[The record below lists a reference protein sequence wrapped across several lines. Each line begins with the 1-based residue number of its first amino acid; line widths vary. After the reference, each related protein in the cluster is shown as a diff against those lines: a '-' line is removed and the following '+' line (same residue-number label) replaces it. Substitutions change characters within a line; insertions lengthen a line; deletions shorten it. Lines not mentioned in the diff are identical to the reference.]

1 MKKRIVRAIWAVA
14 VACLVI
20 WCLWG
25 NTALTVTPVDVFGE
39 RLPRSF
45 DGYRIVQLSDLH
57 DARFGAQN
65 ERLIE
70 RVAAQ
75 QPSAIVLTGDMIDS
89 RRTKVEPTVALA
101 KRLVELA
108 PVYYVTGNHE
118 ARVPEAAQALLD
130 GLTRA
135 GVTVLRSEA
144 VDLQE
149 GGESIRL
156 IGLDDLGVYYKALA
170 GEAQDIQEIL
180 AAAKDALKGD
190 LSALVRDA
198 GFTLV
203 LSHRP
208 ELIDLYAEC
217 GADLVLCGHAHGGQ
231 VRLPFGGGLYAP
243 GQGFFPAWD
252 AGLYEM
258 GGTQMFVSRGLG
270 NSAFPLRV
278 NNRPEVVTITLRR
291 AD

>member
-14 VACLVI
+14 VACLAL

-25 NTALTVTPVDVFGE
+25 NTALTVTSVEVFGE
-39 RLPRSF
+39 RLHRSF

-89 RRTKVEPTVALA
+89 RRTKVEPTIALA
-101 KRLVELA
+101 QRLAELA

-118 ARVPEAAQALLD
+118 ARIPEAAQALLD
-130 GLTRA
+130 GLTRT

-156 IGLDDLGVYYKALA
+156 IGLDDLGVYYQALSGDSSHRQA
-170 GEAQDIQEIL
+170 LSEVKE
-180 AAAKDALKGD
+180 ALKRD
-190 LSALVRDA
+190 LSTLAEGSGYA
-198 GFTLV
+198 LV

-231 VRLPFGGGLYAP
+231 VRLPFIGGLYAP
-243 GQGFFPAWD
+243 GQGLFPAWD
-252 AGLYEM
+252 AGLYET

>member
-1 MKKRIVRAIWAVA
+1 MKKRIVRAIWAAA
-14 VACLVI
+14 VVCLAL

-25 NTALTVTPVDVFGE
+25 NTALTVTPVEVFGD

-118 ARVPEAAQALLD
+118 ARIPEAAQALLD

-156 IGLDDLGVYYKALA
+156 IGLDDLGVYCQALS
-170 GEAQDIQEIL
+170 
-180 AAAKDALKGD
+180 AAKEALKRD
-190 LSALVRDA
+190 LSTLAEGSGYA
-198 GFTLV
+198 LV

-231 VRLPFGGGLYAP
+231 VRLPFIGGLYAP

-270 NSAFPLRV
+270 NSSFPLRV
-278 NNRPEVVTITLRR
+278 NNRPEIVAITLRR

>member
-1 MKKRIVRAIWAVA
+1 MEPQGLTEALLPTDGLTRPLIFDIMKVLQGESERTFFKGNRSCACFLLRAFRARPREVNWLKKRIV
-14 VACLVI
+14 
-20 WCLWG
+20 
-25 NTALTVTPVDVFGE
+25 
-39 RLPRSF
+39 
-45 DGYRIVQLSDLH
+45 
-57 DARFGAQN
+57 
-65 ERLIE
+65 
-70 RVAAQ
+70 
-75 QPSAIVLTGDMIDS
+75 
-89 RRTKVEPTVALA
+89 
-101 KRLVELA
+101 
-108 PVYYVTGNHE
+108 
-118 ARVPEAAQALLD
+118 LLD

-156 IGLDDLGVYYKALA
+156 IGLDDLGVYYQALA
-170 GEAQDIQEIL
+170 GDSSHSQALSE
-180 AAAKDALKGD
+180 AKDALKGD

-198 GFTLV
+198 GFTLA

-231 VRLPFGGGLYAP
+231 VRLPFIGGLYAP

-252 AGLYEM
+252 AGLYEA
-258 GGTQMFVSRGLG
+258 GGTQMIVSRGLG

>member
-1 MKKRIVRAIWAVA
+1 MSAVKDKK
-14 VACLVI
+14 
-20 WCLWG
+20 
-25 NTALTVTPVDVFGE
+25 
-39 RLPRSF
+39 
-45 DGYRIVQLSDLH
+45 
-57 DARFGAQN
+57 
-65 ERLIE
+65 

-89 RRTKVEPTVALA
+89 RRTKVEPTIALA
-101 KRLVELA
+101 QRLAELA

-118 ARVPEAAQALLD
+118 ARIPEAAQALLD

-156 IGLDDLGVYYKALA
+156 IGLDDLGVYYQALSGDSSDRQA
-170 GEAQDIQEIL
+170 L
-180 AAAKDALKGD
+180 SAAKEALKRD
-190 LSALVRDA
+190 LSTLAEGSGYA
-198 GFTLV
+198 LV

-231 VRLPFGGGLYAP
+231 VRLPFIGGLYAP
-243 GQGFFPAWD
+243 GQGLFPAWD
-252 AGLYEM
+252 AGLYET

>member
-14 VACLVI
+14 VACLAL

-25 NTALTVTPVDVFGE
+25 NTALTVTSVEVFGE

-89 RRTKVEPTVALA
+89 RRTKVEPTIALA
-101 KRLVELA
+101 QRLAELA

-118 ARVPEAAQALLD
+118 ARIPEAAQ
-130 GLTRA
+130 
-135 GVTVLRSEA
+135 VLRSEA

-156 IGLDDLGVYYKALA
+156 IGLDDLGVYYQALSGDSSDRQA
-170 GEAQDIQEIL
+170 L
-180 AAAKDALKGD
+180 SAAKEALKRD
-190 LSALVRDA
+190 LSTLAEGSGYA
-198 GFTLV
+198 LV

-231 VRLPFGGGLYAP
+231 VRLPFIGGLYAP
-243 GQGFFPAWD
+243 GQGLFPAWD
-252 AGLYEM
+252 AGLYET

-291 AD
+291 AN